1 MCVVLHRILSSFT
14 VNSVSTLPKFLF
26 SLPFAL
32 LRMWET
38 LLAGCLSSWA
48 HIPVQIFVL
57 FLNYIS
63 TISSSQTEHI
73 LYKRQTN
80 KEVCKR
86 SSSIFLHSYHGRW
99 ASPTMSALWYESC
112 DNDEKLMDFYLYQ
125 SDDHRPCYFY
135 YFFKKG
141 IGAAWIWRHIFT
153 AFLRFIGTG
162 ATKPSLLS
170 EIDKLSSMQFTM

>member
-1 MCVVLHRILSSFT
+1 MRNLHSWMFYKLGSH
-14 VNSVSTLPKFLF
+14 TLP
-26 SLPFAL
+26 
-32 LRMWET
+32 
-38 LLAGCLSSWA
+38 
-48 HIPVQIFVL
+48 IFVV
-57 FLNYIS
+57 FFNYIF
-63 TISSSQTEHI
+63 TISSSEIEHI
-73 LYKRQTN
+73 HYKRQTN

-86 SSSIFLHSYHGRW
+86 SLCIFLHSYQGRW

-125 SDDHRPCYFY
+125 SDDHRACYFY
-135 YFFKKG
+135 YFFFKKG

-153 AFLRFIGTG
+153 EFLRFIGRG